1 MVPTSGVAGP
11 YIYAPGKRNSRPS
24 KKRIPQGYRMQA
36 PTHQPPRSTLESTVM
51 QEVDTV
57 PRVTCLFT
65 PFEETKLQ
73 AGQAERRQGRVEEE
87 KGDRWASGAPGPNRR
102 LLCLVPRTRARSSPA
117 DLVRHPLTHPP
128 IRPPFSFGVEY
139 TPARLLRVERRCMC
153 MTPPPCNRDYDIY
166 DVGI

>member
-117 DLVRHPLTHPP
+117 DLVRHPLVHPP
-128 IRPPFSFGVEY
+128 THRPSRFVAQC
-139 TPARLLRVERRCMC
+139 TVARILCVERRCMR
-153 MTPPPCNRDYDIY
+153 MSDPLQS
-166 DVGI
+166 